1 MGGGGGVRGGRIEN
15 IYTLDYSPLALTGS
29 FLTLTGSPAFF
40 PEHAQTRDT
49 CLAT

>member
-29 FLTLTGSPAFF
+29 FHMGLPHFF
-40 PEHAQTRDT
+40 QSRHR
-49 CLAT
+49 LAIPV